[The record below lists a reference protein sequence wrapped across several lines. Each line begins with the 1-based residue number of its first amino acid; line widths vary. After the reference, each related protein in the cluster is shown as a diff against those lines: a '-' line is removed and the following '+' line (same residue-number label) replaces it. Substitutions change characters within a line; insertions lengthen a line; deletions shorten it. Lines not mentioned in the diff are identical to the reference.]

1 MARNKTITLKD
12 HIREALLFQQR
23 GVAALIVAGVLLAIL
38 TGRLVYL
45 QIMNTDHYT
54 TLSRNNRV
62 GIVPIPPTRG
72 LIYDRNGVL
81 LAENLPSFS
90 LEIVPERVADLKQ
103 TLERLRKLIDIS
115 DDDIKR
121 FNQMLN
127 RKRRFEGVPLRYRLS
142 DEEVARFAANR
153 YRFPGVDIDAI
164 LTRHYPL
171 GPLAAH
177 AVGYVGRINE
187 DELREVDP
195 SNYSGTSY
203 IGKVGVEKSYEDVL
217 HGQVGYQQVET
228 NAQGRI
234 LRVLERTPPIPGKTL
249 YLNIDV
255 RLQQVAEKAFGDNNG
270 ALVAIDPSNGAVL
283 GLVSVPSYD
292 PNLFVNGIDADSYQE
307 LNNSPDRPLFNRAIQ
322 GQYPPGSTSKPF
334 TGLAGLELD
343 AIKPTDTIFCPG
355 YYTLKN
361 DERRYR
367 DWRKGGHG
375 EVDLH
380 KAIVE
385 SCDVYFYNLALTL
398 GIDRLHTYL
407 SQFGFGRK
415 TGIDINGELPGLMPS
430 REWKQR
436 TMHQPWFPGETLITG
451 IGQGFV
457 LATPVQMASATATLA
472 DEGQRMQPRM
482 VYAIRDPNSTS
493 LTIEPPLPL
502 DHVPKAHQVNW
513 DTIIRDMHDVVQS
526 PHGTARSID
535 HNLTYTIAG
544 KTGTA
549 QVFGIKQDEEYVAE
563 DVAKKLRDHALFIG
577 FAPVDKPRIAVAVVV
592 ENGGGG
598 GSVAAPIARQVMDYY
613 LLQSPEGRLGN
624 DETAGK
630 RAAAR

>member
-307 LNNSPDRPLFNRAIQ
+307 LNNSPDRPLFNRTQ
-322 GQYPPGSTSKPF
+322 VPR
-334 TGLAGLELD
+334 LA
-343 AIKPTDTIFCPG
+343 
-355 YYTLKN
+355 
-361 DERRYR
+361 
-367 DWRKGGHG
+367 
-375 EVDLH
+375 
-380 KAIVE
+380 
-385 SCDVYFYNLALTL
+385 
-398 GIDRLHTYL
+398 
-407 SQFGFGRK
+407 
-415 TGIDINGELPGLMPS
+415 
-430 REWKQR
+430 
-436 TMHQPWFPGETLITG
+436 
-451 IGQGFV
+451 
-457 LATPVQMASATATLA
+457 
-472 DEGQRMQPRM
+472 
-482 VYAIRDPNSTS
+482 
-493 LTIEPPLPL
+493 
-502 DHVPKAHQVNW
+502 
-513 DTIIRDMHDVVQS
+513 
-526 PHGTARSID
+526 
-535 HNLTYTIAG
+535 
-544 KTGTA
+544 
-549 QVFGIKQDEEYVAE
+549 
-563 DVAKKLRDHALFIG
+563 
-577 FAPVDKPRIAVAVVV
+577 
-592 ENGGGG
+592 
-598 GSVAAPIARQVMDYY
+598 
-613 LLQSPEGRLGN
+613 
-624 DETAGK
+624 
-630 RAAAR
+630 